1 MQVTEFIVSL
11 ASSDHFWQG
20 LFAFKTF
27 WNIFVWW
34 LQYHGAPYADTV
46 SSVSLCYFISHDITE
61 FSVTCGIHWEN
72 DLHAPRCILF
82 LGFLCLVQFRQYHSW
97 CWLSHFQSMMKSGWG
112 SGSDSAHS
120 QVDGR
125 QFRWR
130 QSEDLGLFRVE
141 KSRLNYNFA
150 LLFIL
155 KEIFNKLVFKITTH
169 FVMFWVILFSSM
181 SFF

>member
-1 MQVTEFIVSL
+1 
-11 ASSDHFWQG
+11 
-20 LFAFKTF
+20 
-27 WNIFVWW
+27 
-34 LQYHGAPYADTV
+34 
-46 SSVSLCYFISHDITE
+46 
-61 FSVTCGIHWEN
+61 
-72 DLHAPRCILF
+72 
-82 LGFLCLVQFRQYHSW
+82 
-97 CWLSHFQSMMKSGWG
+97 MMKSGWG
-112 SGSDSAHS
+112 SGSNIAHS

-169 FVMFWVILFSSM
+169 SVMF
-181 SFF
+181 